1 VPDDVRSEWASPRV
15 LAAISSATTPQGLGA
30 DIVRLLDV
38 VWPVLRE
45 QGVRTDHN
53 VVVYRGGAGGTLTVD
68 VGVEVLSSFE
78 DRGEVRRVL
87 TPSGEVA
94 TAAHFGEYSDMGLAY
109 AALERW
115 CADHSRSP
123 AGVNWE
129 VYGDWEE
136 DPAKRR
142 TDVYFLLEPTGGPD
156 G

>member
-1 VPDDVRSEWASPRV
+1 VPYEVRSEWASPRV
-15 LAAISSATTPQGLGA
+15 LAAISSGTTPQGLGT

-68 VGVEVLSSFE
+68 VGVEALTDFE
-78 DRGEVRRVL
+78 DRDEVRHVL

-94 TAAHFGEYSDMGLAY
+94 TTAHFGEYSDMSLAY
-109 AALERW
+109 AALGRW

-142 TDVYFLLEPTGGPD
+142 TDVYFLLEPAGGPD

>member
-1 VPDDVRSEWASPRV
+1 MPDDVRSEWASPRV
-15 LAAISSATTPQGLGA
+15 LAAISSTTAPQRLGA
-30 DIVRLLDV
+30 EIVRLLDV

-53 VVVYRGGAGGTLTVD
+53 VVVYRVGEAGTLNVD

-78 DRGEVRRVL
+78 DRGEVRHVL

-94 TAAHFGEYSDMGLAY
+94 TTAHFGEYADLGHAY
-109 AALERW
+109 SALERW
-115 CADHSRSP
+115 CTDHGRSP

-136 DPAKRR
+136 DPTKRR
-142 TDVYFLLEPTGGPD
+142 TDVYFLLEPAGGSH

>member
-1 VPDDVRSEWASPRV
+1 VPYDVRSEWASPRV
-15 LAAISSATTPQGLGA
+15 LAAIRETTTTHRLGA
-30 DIVRLLDV
+30 DIVRLLNV

-53 VVVYRGGAGGTLTVD
+53 VVVYRGGADDTLIVD
-68 VGVEVLSSFE
+68 VGVEALSAFE
-78 DRGEVRRVL
+78 DHGKVRHVL

-94 TAAHFGEYSDMGLAY
+94 TTAHFGEYADLGHAY
-109 AALERW
+109 SALDRW
-115 CADHSRSP
+115 CADHGRSP
-123 AGVNWE
+123 TGVNWE

-142 TDVYFLLEPTGGPD
+142 TDVYFLLDPAGGPD